1 MMTAI
6 KRTIL
11 AILLCLP
18 SLGLPSLAQSQTQQS
33 GPGAD
38 LRVLFIHCGPK
49 TADDPAVRKIAVK
62 LASSGYSVREP
73 EEDQDKVGGPGV
85 DYFAPN
91 AAGDAQKIADLVN
104 ELLAP
109 GPDRQLKPRLQSA
122 KNPSNYFGVWLY

>member
-6 KRTIL
+6 RRTIL
-11 AILLCLP
+11 AMLLC
-18 SLGLPSLAQSQTQQS
+18 LPSLAQSQAQQS
-33 GPGAD
+33 GPSAD

-49 TADDPAVRKIAVK
+49 TADDPAVKKIAVK

-91 AAGDAQKIADLVN
+91 ALVEAQKIADLVN
-104 ELLAP
+104 DYLAL
-109 GPDRQLKPRLQSA
+109 DADKKLKPRLQSV

>member
-1 MMTAI
+1 MTAI

-18 SLGLPSLAQSQTQQS
+18 CLAQPLAQQS
-33 GPGAD
+33 GSNAD

-49 TADDPAVRKIAVK
+49 SADDPAVKAIAIK
-62 LASSGYSVREP
+62 LARSGYSVREP

-91 AAGDAQKIADLVN
+91 AVGEAQKIADLVN
-104 ELLAP
+104 ELVAP
-109 GPDRQLKPRLQSA
+109 APDKQLKPRPQTV